1 MQFIDKPEPWHRS
14 LTVIIFALI
23 ALPPIGLILLWLRR
37 DTETGKK
44 LFGTLAALGLSGV
57 YLFLLFGS
65 GIFLARPDPD
75 SESHYAELERQRAE
89 QRQGANAASAAA
101 APEEKKVDAPA
112 ATDPNAAQPFP
123 AVAQP
128 ASVVKSTHSYWTDF
142 RGPARDGRYDERPI
156 RTDWPAEGL
165 RPMWKQLIGGG
176 YASFV
181 IADGL
186 AFTIEQRRRQE
197 VAAAYDLETGRELW
211 TQGWQAEF
219 RESMGGDGP
228 RAT

>member
-1 MQFIDKPEPWHRS
+1 MQFIEKPEPWHRS

-23 ALPPIGLILLWLRR
+23 VLPPIGLILLWLRN

-57 YLFLLFGS
+57 YLFLFFGS

-89 QRQGANAASAAA
+89 QRQSGAPASAAA
-101 APEEKKVDAPA
+101 TPEEKGNDATGANASGSPVPA
-112 ATDPNAAQPFP
+112 T
-123 AVAQP
+123 AQP
-128 ASVVKSTHSYWTDF
+128 ANAAKSDHSYWTDF
-142 RGPARDGRYDERPI
+142 RGPGRDGRYDEKPI

-181 IADGL
+181 IAEGA
-186 AFTIEQRRRQE
+186 AFTI
-197 VAAAYDLETGRELW
+197 
-211 TQGWQAEF
+211 
-219 RESMGGDGP
+219 
-228 RAT
+228 